1 MTDKQKLEIMTAIMG
16 GNLGRARELC
26 EKYDS
31 GRRTSYRDEVLESI
45 KNQYA
50 NFKKYTLEG
59 DAEGVFIQA
68 FEIYVKKE
76 LSMFFANT
84 ELDDETY
91 KILAKVNEN
100 SNKHLLE
107 ELYDYFLDNECA
119 SINSYEDIEEW
130 IGWFCKKER
139 KYESNEI

>member
-1 MTDKQKLEIMTAIMG
+1 MTDEQKLEIMTAIMG

-31 GRRTSYRDEVLESI
+31 GRRTSYRDELLKSM

-50 NFKKYTLEG
+50 NFKTHILNG
-59 DAEGVFIQA
+59 NALDIFIRA
-68 FEIYVKKE
+68 FEISAKTE
-76 LSMFFANT
+76 LDSFFANT

-91 KILAKVNEN
+91 KILAKVNKN
-100 SNKHLLE
+100 SGEHLLD
-107 ELYDYFLDNECA
+107 ELYDYFLSNEQA
-119 SINSYEDIEEW
+119 YVNTYENIEKW
-130 IGWFCKKER
+130 IGWFCDKER